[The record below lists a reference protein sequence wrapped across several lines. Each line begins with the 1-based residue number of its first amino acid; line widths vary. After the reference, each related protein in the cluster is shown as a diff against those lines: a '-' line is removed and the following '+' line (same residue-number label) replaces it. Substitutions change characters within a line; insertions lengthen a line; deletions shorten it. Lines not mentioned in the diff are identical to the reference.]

1 MKETDKDLLRL
12 YKTYIT
18 GIVRPSYVLAHL
30 VDFISSA
37 DIEQIRSEEQKSV
50 TTSAELFLDCL
61 FKVEEQGWFQ
71 GFLDGLTAAGYTGLA
86 EAIQMADFSEIE
98 NLKGHKKLLERVTP
112 TIINNVKPH
121 EILPYMNSCL
131 LPRECEEIQQLT
143 TNKGN
148 AAGAEKLLECLQRS
162 DKMTFYKTF
171 TLALEMSDSVAV
183 TDLLCVDSDEMS
195 TEPSDCSSSLIH
207 EQEIHY
213 MEQTGK
219 DDACEAPYP
228 GMKEVMTDSTSL
240 KTPERHQKN
249 SSDVKDMK
257 LREYQ
262 KELARPGIEGK
273 NTIIC
278 APTGCGKTLVA
289 LTICEHHL
297 KDMLE
302 EKRKVVFL
310 ATTVPIYQQQ
320 SRLFTDYFQNT
331 SYKVA
336 GLCGESAEHAPAQML
351 VEVNDILIFTPQIL
365 LNCLKTSTIPSLS
378 IFTLLIFDECHNTA
392 KSHPYNVLMQ
402 QYLDAKLSTDSEPL
416 PQIVGLTASIGVGD
430 AKTVQETM
438 QHIFQICANLDME
451 TISTVREN
459 LTELEKF
466 VFVSEKH
473 IREIGC
479 RVKDPFADI
488 IFGIM
493 ERIEEMAR
501 SVYNI
506 DTLSGIPNRSR
517 GTQKYEQWIVEIQK
531 KCKVLQMAD
540 VEEERR
546 ICKALFTYTEHLR
559 KYNDTMIINED
570 ARTKDAVEYLDQF
583 INNVKGGGFDET
595 ERELTALFEE
605 NKQRLLEIDQEPKY
619 HNPKL
624 NEVEAILNEEYT
636 NKPDTKTILF
646 VKTRA
651 LADAL
656 KKWITE
662 SPVLE
667 FLQPE
672 LLLGRGRRDHT
683 PAMTL
688 PLQKEVLTLFKESS
702 GTKLLIAT
710 SVADEGIDIA
720 QCNLVLLYEYV
731 GNVIKMIQTRGRG
744 RAEGSKCIL
753 VTSKRENAERDEINY
768 LQEKM
773 MYRAIQQVQQMDR
786 TMFCSKINRIQV
798 DEQQMRES
806 TAAKVRCVEKSKDSY
821 NLLCAKCKKY
831 ACSSDCIRV
840 IEESH
845 HVVVEQSFKER
856 YTHEPHPKPK
866 RYGNFQK
873 VSKLYCKSCK
883 HDWGIT
889 ANFKVFNN
897 LPVIKIESFVLENV
911 TTSEQSYVRKWI
923 KVPFLLKVFNTAEV
937 AAE

>member
-98 NLKGHKKLLERVTP
+98 SLKGHKKLLERVTP

-183 TDLLCVDSDEMS
+183 TDLLCVDSGRLKIHVYMPPFPAWL
-195 TEPSDCSSSLIH
+195 TLSLPPVIP
-207 EQEIHY
+207 
-213 MEQTGK
+213 T
-219 DDACEAPYP
+219 
-228 GMKEVMTDSTSL
+228 
-240 KTPERHQKN
+240 ERHQKN

-466 VFVSEKH
+466 VFVSEKRKC
-473 IREIGC
+473 ITAQSFSSFTLYTLF
-479 RVKDPFADI
+479 DLA
-488 IFGIM
+488 
-493 ERIEEMAR
+493 
-501 SVYNI
+501 

-672 LLLGRGRRDHT
+672 LLLGR
-683 PAMTL
+683 AMTL

>member
-1 MKETDKDLLRL
+1 MLLNMMMRFRSCQ
-12 YKTYIT
+12 TT
-18 GIVRPSYVLAHL
+18 NT
-30 VDFISSA
+30 

-98 NLKGHKKLLERVTP
+98 SLKGHKKLLERVTP

-183 TDLLCVDSDEMS
+183 TDLLCVDSGRLKML
-195 TEPSDCSSSLIH
+195 TEKI
-207 EQEIHY
+207 
-213 MEQTGK
+213 
-219 DDACEAPYP
+219 
-228 GMKEVMTDSTSL
+228 
-240 KTPERHQKN
+240 N

-786 TMFCSKINRIQV
+786 TMFCSKVIVKAGNL

>member
-98 NLKGHKKLLERVTP
+98 SLKGHKKLLERVTP

-183 TDLLCVDSDEMS
+183 TDLLCVDSDEDDVDGGGIHQS
-195 TEPSDCSSSLIH
+195 TCAHKIYT
-207 EQEIHY
+207 QFI
-213 MEQTGK
+213 
-219 DDACEAPYP
+219 
-228 GMKEVMTDSTSL
+228 
-240 KTPERHQKN
+240 
-249 SSDVKDMK
+249 

-786 TMFCSKINRIQV
+786 TMFCSKVIVKAGNCLS
-798 DEQQMRES
+798 EL
-806 TAAKVRCVEKSKDSY
+806 DSY

-840 IEESH
+840 IESH

>member
-98 NLKGHKKLLERVTP
+98 SLKGHKKLLERVTP

-171 TLALEMSDSVAV
+171 TLALEMSDMFLPHPNKRY
-183 TDLLCVDSDEMS
+183 LLVPCCWWDMS
-195 TEPSDCSSSLIH
+195 GEDQLR
-207 EQEIHY
+207 Q
-213 MEQTGK
+213 
-219 DDACEAPYP
+219 
-228 GMKEVMTDSTSL
+228 
-240 KTPERHQKN
+240 ERHCTNLCFN

-466 VFVSEKH
+466 VFVSEKRKC
-473 IREIGC
+473 IT
-479 RVKDPFADI
+479 DPFADI

-493 ERIEEMAR
+493 ELSSFTLYTLFDLA
-501 SVYNI
+501 